1 MANKLNIAE
10 LLKDCPHG
18 MELDCVLFNNPVRYD
33 GLDNE
38 DNYPITILTENDD
51 YLYLTEEGYL
61 YNMPNSKCVI
71 FPKGKTTWEGFV
83 PPCRFNDG
91 DVLVHTQNQRFV
103 ISIYHKRVTD
113 ITIKTHCVLWDINEK
128 LGVNMDIFCY
138 PDKTRLATEEE
149 KQKLF
154 QAIKD
159 NGYKWNEETKTL
171 EKLPKFKVG
180 DKVKRKEVNYTYIV
194 TIVGIDEEYYTYV
207 NQNGEPASISVKNQD
222 DWELVPNKFDIS
234 NVSKL
239 KSLIT
244 DYETISHK
252 IRENS
257 IEFIKEILD
266 NEREVDLSE
275 FENCITYYGDC
286 NTSETFYVTFI
297 KYDEYGNVIVCV
309 DGSEPFM
316 YEDLTTDEMIDI
328 CDSIVDIF
336 GND

>member
-1 MANKLNIAE
+1 
-10 LLKDCPHG
+10 

-33 GLDNE
+33 GLDND

-71 FPKGKTTWEGFV
+71 FPKGKTTWKGFV
-83 PPCRFNDG
+83 PPFRFKDG

-103 ISIYHKRVTD
+103 ISIFHKRVTE

-180 DKVKRKEVNYTYIV
+180 DRVRHKTHARKGNIV
-194 TIVGIDEEYYTYV
+194 TEIKDTHYILDDELAL
-207 NQNGEPASISVKNQD
+207 PFINQD
-222 DWELVPNKFDIS
+222 DYELVPNKFVIS

-275 FENCITYYGDC
+275 FENRITYYG
-286 NTSETFYVTFI
+286 ETFYVTFI
-297 KYDEYGNVIVCV
+297 KYDEYGNVIICV

-316 YEDLTTDEMIDI
+316 YEDLTTDEIIDI